1 MFWLTVKVTWIG
13 TVNNW
18 DWRWV
23 DVDCLIV
30 DQATTLSVEP
40 RDVTVSSVGD
50 VVVFRCQ
57 LHGIPTPHTHW
68 YRGSDVIAAAADD
81 DDERYVVHDDNGLSI
96 LEIHTVTD
104 DDAGYF
110 HCRAGNDVERSV
122 VSRFARLSF
131 NATTSANNRC
141 K

>member
-1 MFWLTVKVTWIG
+1 V
-13 TVNNW
+13 
-18 DWRWV
+18 
-23 DVDCLIV
+23 
-30 DQATTLSVEP
+30 S
-40 RDVTVSSVGD
+40 VSSVGD

-68 YRGSDVIAAAADD
+68 YRDNDVIAAAAA
-81 DDERYVVHDDNGLSI
+81 DERYVVHDDNGLSI

-104 DDAGYF
+104 DDADYF
-110 HCRAGNDVERSV
+110 HCRAGNSVERSV

-131 NATTSANNRC
+131 NATQSAKNRC